1 MSNEQTIWAR
11 YMEDIQQQ
19 EKALEDR
26 WKRDR
31 RERIAGTALEDRWKR
46 DRRERIAGTALQ
58 GMLAYDGGQ
67 LPIDRGAVWA
77 VAHADALIAELDKP
91 KEDKT

>member
-19 EKALEDR
+19 EK
-26 WKRDR
+26 
-31 RERIAGTALEDRWKR
+31 ALEDRWKR